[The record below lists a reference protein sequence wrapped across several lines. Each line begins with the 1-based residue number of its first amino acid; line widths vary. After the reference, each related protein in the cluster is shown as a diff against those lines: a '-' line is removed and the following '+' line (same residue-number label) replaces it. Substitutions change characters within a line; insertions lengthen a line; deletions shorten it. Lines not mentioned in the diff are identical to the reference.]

1 MKPSADHC
9 LAATFPEPLKAKDD
23 LQAFA
28 KLNENRLFKLAKT
41 CLDSQTDLKALA
53 KSHHEFFK
61 RLEQLSSTLIPTL
74 SIFLRRA
81 SFRIINQSSVP
92 SLLKRVGKSH
102 GSTSEWL
109 IQASNHAKALLTF
122 ISKWCPAL
130 YKPHTAELV
139 KALSDEKNVQLVGVA
154 LQALSGLV
162 KWEPSLALADK

>member
-1 MKPSADHC
+1 MDEDEESITRRLTATGQH
-9 LAATFPEPLKAKDD
+9 LACKSSLHTQPHDLTSSLATFPEPLKVKDD

-41 CLDSQTDLKALA
+41 CLDSQTDLKTLS

-61 RLEQLSSTLIPTL
+61 RLTELSSTLVPTL

-92 SLLKRVGKSH
+92 ALLKRVSKSH

-109 IQASNHAKALLTF
+109 IQASGHAKTLLTF
-122 ISKWCPAL
+122 TSKWCPAL
-130 YKPHTAELV
+130 YKPHTGEVV
-139 KALSDEKNVQLVGVA
+139 KASTLR
-154 LQALSGLV
+154 
-162 KWEPSLALADK
+162 